1 VYNLG
6 CVLKNRPSM
15 KEIMPGKIGIR
26 SFVAVELTDAAR
38 RALAGVQRDLKTQA
52 PPGAVRWTRPDSI
65 HLTLQFLGDI
75 LPEQVEAVA
84 GALDAACAGRA
95 PFAFELAGAGVFPNL
110 NRPRVVWVGV
120 VEPSGALAALQ
131 QRVAQALAPLGF
143 SPEERAFTPHLTIGR
158 AARDAGPRDLAALG
172 ALVARAGIGSLG
184 RVDVDHVNLMKSN
197 LKPDGAVYTP
207 LAVIPLAK

>member
-1 VYNLG
+1 MG
-6 CVLKNRPSM
+6 
-15 KEIMPGKIGIR
+15 EIMPGKTGIR
-26 SFVAVELTDAAR
+26 SFVAVELTDEVR
-38 RALAGVQRDLKTQA
+38 QALGAVQRDLKTQA

-65 HLTLQFLGDI
+65 HLTLQFLGDVPPDQI
-75 LPEQVEAVA
+75 EAVA
-84 GALDAACAGRA
+84 GALRAACAGRA
-95 PFAFELAGAGVFPNL
+95 PFAFELAGAGVFPNV

-131 QRVAQALAPLGF
+131 QRVGQALAPLGF
-143 SPEERAFTPHLTIGR
+143 PPEERGFTPHLTIGR

-184 RVDVDHVNLMKSN
+184 RVDVDHVNLMKSD

-207 LAVIPLAK
+207 LAVIALAK